1 MKKIVLLSTLFA
13 FLFVTSC
20 KDDKKET
27 PSTVTPIEVTQQ
39 QNAIFFDISA
49 TWCPPC
55 GTYGI
60 PAFAAAIE
68 TSPEKTVAI
77 NTHVSSSD
85 LGTATGQ
92 DLADFYQATGIPTLA
107 VGNEKTGAFTD
118 INYTKGVM
126 LGFANK
132 IWAKT
137 SLANTLIE
145 TKIEGEDIKV
155 TTNSKFF
162 SDAET
167 DGKYRMSVWM
177 LEDGVMNKQSHSTGG
192 VKVIEHN
199 HVLRASLTPTFG
211 KELSTEAILKDKM
224 FTNDFTVNIAGKDM
238 TKLTLVAV
246 IWKETSKDGNPF
258 YTFINADKLHLK

>member
-1 MKKIVLLSTLFA
+1 MKKIILLAAIAASFSI
-13 FLFVTSC
+13 TSC

-55 GTYGI
+55 GTFGI

-126 LGFANK
+126 LG
-132 IWAKT
+132 
-137 SLANTLIE
+137 LLI
-145 TKIEGEDIKV
+145 
-155 TTNSKFF
+155 KF
-162 SDAET
+162 
-167 DGKYRMSVWM
+167 G
-177 LEDGVMNKQSHSTGG
+177 Q
-192 VKVIEHN
+192 
-199 HVLRASLTPTFG
+199 
-211 KELSTEAILKDKM
+211 
-224 FTNDFTVNIAGKDM
+224 
-238 TKLTLVAV
+238 KLL
-246 IWKETSKDGNPF
+246 
-258 YTFINADKLHLK
+258 